1 MQIRNPFFL
10 TAGVL
15 MGLASALHVGIILGG
30 ANWYRFF
37 GAGEGMARLAERG
50 SSYPTQITTFIV
62 LVLALGAFYAL
73 KAAFNEKKLPLQN
86 LVLGIA
92 SFVFLLRGLIGV
104 PIVILVDDPYLNEL
118 QGRMTFMEI
127 SSLFCLLMGGS
138 ILLGLLRKST
148 YSA

>member
-1 MQIRNPFFL
+1 MKIRNPFFL

-37 GAGEGMARLAERG
+37 GAGEGMARLAEAG

-73 KAAFNEKKLPLQN
+73 KPAFSEKKLPLQN

-92 SFVFLLRGLIGV
+92 CFVFLLRGLIGV
-104 PIVILVDDPYLNEL
+104 PIVIILDDPYLNEL
-118 QGRMTFMEI
+118 QGRMTFMVI
-127 SSLFCLLMGGS
+127 SSLFCLFMGGS

-148 YSA
+148 YSS